1 MGGFFM
7 PQTYNPPNLMQNDH
21 IWKII
26 ALRTITIVGKSG
38 RKGEFIYNVGVFKL
52 YQKNIPQY

>member
-1 MGGFFM
+1 M

-21 IWKII
+21 IW
-26 ALRTITIVGKSG
+26 RNTIPKTLAIVGKSG
-38 RKGEFIYNVGVFKL
+38 RKGEFIYHRGVFKL